1 MNSES
6 LRIFDH
12 PVLTFNR
19 GPRINIVYNNR
30 LIAAYEGE
38 TIAAALYAS
47 GIRIFSR
54 SFKYHRPRGI
64 SCLSGHCSNCLMRV
78 NGIPNVR
85 TCVEPVRPGMRVES
99 QNAWPSLEVDLA
111 SIAGYLGF
119 LIRPGF
125 QYKRFI
131 RPRWF
136 YHIWE
141 RFLRKMAGI
150 GKLADESL
158 DHKPRTIEIEP
169 EIVVVGGG
177 LAGMSAAL
185 SASKAGANVVLIER
199 ESNIGG
205 KLRFQTQYIDIPEL
219 QDRKRGFS
227 LVSKIAHDLE
237 LLSNCRIVKDATAF
251 GWYDEG
257 LLAVVRPGELWRIRP
272 HCIIICTGSYEY
284 PTVFENNDL
293 PGIFLSGGAQRL
305 MHRDGIRPGNRAVVI
320 TNDDEG
326 YSVAKQ
332 LLEAGVSIP
341 AIADSRRDEEV
352 IASYGA
358 KKISDRGIP
367 IYLGYA
373 IKSAVGRGVVRGVI
387 IRSLNPPKGGKNH
400 SKIKIAC
407 DTVCISGGRAPA
419 DELIF
424 QRTCQGSYVLESPF
438 QMIRK
443 PEIVKHMEIEK
454 DFYAA
459 GEVTGSFGLRRAYL
473 QGKIAGLS
481 AAITLN
487 HGSEDLKKHRDDIE
501 AKLAN
506 LSRS

>member
-1 MNSES
+1 
-6 LRIFDH
+6 
-12 PVLTFNR
+12 
-19 GPRINIVYNNR
+19 
-30 LIAAYEGE
+30 
-38 TIAAALYAS
+38 
-47 GIRIFSR
+47 
-54 SFKYHRPRGI
+54 
-64 SCLSGHCSNCLMRV
+64 MRV

-272 HCIIICTGSYEY
+272 HCVIICTGSYEY

-305 MHRDGIRPGNRAVVI
+305 MHRDGIRPGNRADNSRCV
-320 TNDDEG
+320 
-326 YSVAKQ
+326 
-332 LLEAGVSIP
+332 LFAG
-341 AIADSRRDEEV
+341 D
-352 IASYGA
+352 
-358 KKISDRGIP
+358 
-367 IYLGYA
+367 
-373 IKSAVGRGVVRGVI
+373 
-387 IRSLNPPKGGKNH
+387 
-400 SKIKIAC
+400 
-407 DTVCISGGRAPA
+407 
-419 DELIF
+419 
-424 QRTCQGSYVLESPF
+424 
-438 QMIRK
+438 
-443 PEIVKHMEIEK
+443 
-454 DFYAA
+454 
-459 GEVTGSFGLRRAYL
+459 
-473 QGKIAGLS
+473 QGKIQY
-481 AAITLN
+481 
-487 HGSEDLKKHRDDIE
+487 
-501 AKLAN
+501 
-506 LSRS
+506 